1 MKKWCKMLAALMLA
15 TSLLVP
21 SPAWAVGRDD
31 KINALKNEG
40 VVTGYPD
47 GSLGLDRP
55 ISRAE
60 VSVLLIRMTR
70 HQPKGR
76 GAQIFKDVP
85 SSHWASGYVQTAC
98 RLKNPQGVSSIV
110 GYPDGTFRPA
120 NPVTNAEMMKMLTV
134 AAKDGLSPEDV
145 KGATWPT
152 SWIRWADELGIVG
165 AGSDVNA
172 SDAKA
177 PATRGDVFVMIY
189 NAGQSV
195 KPRRS
200 KPAPA
205 QPAPAIPAR
214 PAKPA
219 VSGGFEFNA
228 FNSGRTFDHEKF
240 NREFLALI
248 NADRT
253 KRGLVPL
260 KWGDDLTPGATTRV
274 EELLKNGSIDVNGQ
288 DHVRLDGRSW
298 VTAFDYIRPK
308 LRTTICGE
316 NLAEIINM
324 SNERI
329 GKKSRLYMTDEQVL
343 AENFYRLWWNSPGHR
358 ENMMEP
364 KYRYINLQVRVGN
377 YAQLGKPGKNIVYF
391 VGTTHFRGDY
401 R

>member
-1 MKKWCKMLAALMLA
+1 MKKWCKLLAALMLA

-31 KINALKNEG
+31 KINALKNEC

-60 VSVLLIRMTR
+60 VSVLLIRMTG
-70 HQPKGR
+70 HQLKGR

-98 RLKNPQGVSSIV
+98 RLKNPQGVSPIV

-120 NPVTNAEMMKMLTV
+120 NSVTNAEMMKMLTV
-134 AAKDGLSPEDV
+134 AAKEGLSPEDV

-152 SWIRWADELGIVG
+152 SWIRWADELGIIG
-165 AGSDVNA
+165 AGSDVGA
-172 SDAKA
+172 PDAKA

-189 NAGQSV
+189 NVGQSV
-195 KPRRS
+195 KPRGS

-205 QPAPAIPAR
+205 QPVPASPDR

-260 KWGDDLTPGATTRV
+260 KWGDDLTPARRRV
-274 EELLKNGSIDVNGQ
+274 
-288 DHVRLDGRSW
+288 
-298 VTAFDYIRPK
+298 
-308 LRTTICGE
+308 
-316 NLAEIINM
+316 
-324 SNERI
+324 
-329 GKKSRLYMTDEQVL
+329 SR
-343 AENFYRLWWNSPGHR
+343 NF
-358 ENMMEP
+358 
-364 KYRYINLQVRVGN
+364 
-377 YAQLGKPGKNIVYF
+377 
-391 VGTTHFRGDY
+391 
-401 R
+401 